1 MDRRP
6 YKNLKTIFLN
16 NDNVGTS
23 FIKAIHV
30 PFNVDEIIVR
40 SYTMIVR
47 DETNPNTNMSMLSSN
62 LVNGPLLSSPPYA
75 LGETAVH
82 FINTIFKSQGIPI
95 NSEYSLKWSN
105 IDLTTVDHPDT
116 FSIAISIQMLFIEY

>member
-16 NDNVGTS
+16 NDNAGTS
-23 FIKAIHV
+23 FEKTINV
-30 PFNVDEIIVR
+30 PFNVDEIVVR
-40 SYTMIVR
+40 SYTMIER
-47 DETNPNTNMSMLSSN
+47 DGTNVNTNMSMLSSN
-62 LVNGPLLSSPPYA
+62 LVNGPLVTTPPYA
-75 LGETAVH
+75 ANETATH
-82 FINTIFKSQGIPI
+82 FINTLFKSQGIPI
-95 NSEYSLKWSN
+95 NSEYTFNWTN

>member
-16 NDNVGTS
+16 NDNAGTS
-23 FIKAIHV
+23 FIKTIHI
-30 PFNVDEIIVR
+30 PFNVDEIVVR
-40 SYTMIVR
+40 SYTMIVK
-47 DETNPNTNMSMLSSN
+47 DETNPNTKMSMLSSN
-62 LVNGPLLSSPPYA
+62 LVNGPLVTTPPYA
-75 LGETAVH
+75 AGETAAH

-95 NSEYSLKWSN
+95 NSEYSFNWSN

>member
-23 FIKAIHV
+23 FEKTINV
-30 PFNVDEIIVR
+30 PFNVDEIVVR
-40 SYTMIVR
+40 SYTMIER
-47 DETNPNTNMSMLSSN
+47 DAANANINMSMLSSN
-62 LVNGPLLSSPPYA
+62 LVNGSLLTTPPYA
-75 LGETAVH
+75 AGESATH
-82 FINTIFKSQGIPI
+82 FINTLFKSQGIPI
-95 NSEYSLKWSN
+95 NTEYAFNWSN